1 MEQRVTPF
9 LVALLLGLSAP
20 GGASPAAP
28 GAVPVAPRDTLLRVS
43 RGDRLTLRNFAGSL
57 EVEGWERDEL
67 LLETDPSDLPAVRGW
82 REGSAVIVGVQDPK
96 GRRLARSLRVRVP
109 VWMEVDLQ
117 GTRVSAT
124 VRGLQASVTVR
135 TVEGDVQVSDVQGAV
150 SARSVDGV
158 VVVEGIQGIVSVTT
172 VEEAATL
179 RRIRGRVQAEST
191 DGDIFLEEVEGELVE
206 AVTVDGDITFQ
217 GNVVPLG
224 SYRLVT
230 HDGDVVVTLPASTGA
245 DVSVST
251 FDGSFRSDF
260 QVTVGR
266 FQGGRATSFRLGRG
280 GAQLVMQSFDGDIW
294 LRQGR

>member
-1 MEQRVTPF
+1 M
-9 LVALLLGLSAP
+9 
-20 GGASPAAP
+20 
-28 GAVPVAPRDTLLRVS
+28 
-43 RGDRLTLRNFAGSL
+43 
-57 EVEGWERDEL
+57 
-67 LLETDPSDLPAVRGW
+67 
-82 REGSAVIVGVQDPK
+82 
-96 GRRLARSLRVRVP
+96 
-109 VWMEVDLQ
+109 
-117 GTRVSAT
+117 
-124 VRGLQASVTVR
+124 RGLQASVTVR

-266 FQGGRATSFRLGRG
+266 FQLPPGARWGSAGHAVIRWGHLAPAGSVAATRCGNT
-280 GAQLVMQSFDGDIW
+280 GDHSE
-294 LRQGR
+294 GP